1 MPASATNSMREHLLT
16 LFKADVDSSSPPYHI
31 GIARSDPVGPADG
44 ITETTVGSQ
53 FNQEKFRHTLQSVKI
68 MSNASYV
75 IPVVNWESGEVYEAY
90 DNNNPFQTNFYVIN
104 SAREVFLCLEQGRLD
119 DGSIQPAFTEPNS
132 FQAKNQAK
140 SFRTSDGYLWRF
152 MYTISNFAAGSFQ
165 TRQYAPVKQIV
176 DTGTTIPEEIQQLNL
191 QDSAIGGQILGVIID
206 SGGDNYT
213 NPTLTFTGNGAGARF
228 VADIFDNRIVNVR
241 CDSNGI
247 GGFLHGADYDYA
259 SIIVTDPGGGSGA
272 SLRPVIAPRV
282 GLGADPVRDLKCRQ
296 LMLQTDFI
304 GREENTIVANDCEFY
319 QVGIIKGL
327 TRYGTDSAFNGNTGQ
342 VSKILTVN
350 EVTGAWVE
358 GDTFSNAEETI
369 TGKILYL
376 DTQTLYYYQDVETG
390 FERPQAANGSFVAGM
405 DLTNEQG
412 GTATITGVVNPD
424 VDAYSGEILYINTL
438 EDGVTREA
446 DQTEDIRI
454 VIQLG

>member
-31 GIARSDPVGPADG
+31 GIARSDPITDADG
-44 ITETTVGSQ
+44 ITEATVGSK
-53 FNQEKFRHTLQSVKI
+53 FNQDKFRHTLQSVKI

-75 IPVVNWESGEVYEAY
+75 ISVVNWESGQIYEPY
-90 DNNNPFQTNFYVIN
+90 DNNDPFQTNFYVVN
-104 SAREVFLCLEQGRLD
+104 SAREVFLCLDQGRLD

-132 FQAKNQAK
+132 AQANNQAK

-165 TRQYAPVKQIV
+165 TRQYAPVKKIV
-176 DTGTTIPEEIQQLNL
+176 DRTTTIPEEIQQLNL

-213 NPTLTFTGNGAGARF
+213 NPTLTFTGNGAGSRF

-259 SIIVTDPGGGSGA
+259 SITVTDPGGGSGA
-272 SLRPVIAPRV
+272 SLRPVIAPRI
-282 GLGADPVRDLKCRQ
+282 GLGADPISDLKCRE

-304 GREENTIVANDCEFY
+304 GREEGTIVANDTEFH

-327 TRYGTDSAFNGNTGQ
+327 KRYGTDSA
-342 VSKILTVN
+342 
-350 EVTGAWVE
+350 
-358 GDTFSNAEETI
+358 
-369 TGKILYL
+369 
-376 DTQTLYYYQDVETG
+376 
-390 FERPQAANGSFVAGM
+390 
-405 DLTNEQG
+405 
-412 GTATITGVVNPD
+412 
-424 VDAYSGEILYINTL
+424 
-438 EDGVTREA
+438 
-446 DQTEDIRI
+446 
-454 VIQLG
+454 

>member
-31 GIARSDPVGPADG
+31 GIARSDPITDADG
-44 ITETTVGSQ
+44 ITEAIVGSK
-53 FNQEKFRHTLQSVKI
+53 FNQDKFRHTLQSVKI

-75 IPVVNWESGEVYEAY
+75 ISVVNWESGQIYEPY
-90 DNNNPFQTNFYVIN
+90 DNNDPFQTNFYVIN

-140 SFRTSDGYLWRF
+140 SFRTNDGYLWRF

-165 TRQYAPVKQIV
+165 TRQYAPIKQVV
-176 DTGTTIPEEIQQLNL
+176 DRTTTIPEEIQQLNL

-228 VADIFDNRIVNVR
+228 IADIFDNRIVNVR
-241 CDSNGI
+241 CDSNGL

-259 SIIVTDPGGGSGA
+259 SITVTDPGGGSGA
-272 SLRPVIAPRV
+272 SLRPVIAPRI
-282 GLGADPVRDLKCRQ
+282 GLGADPISDLKCRE

-304 GREENTIVANDCEFY
+304 GREEGTIVANDTEFH

-327 TRYGTDSAFNGNTGQ
+327 TRYGTDSAYNGNTGQ
-342 VSKILTVN
+342 ASKVLTVDG
-350 EVTGAWVE
+350 VTGVWIE
-358 GDTFSNAEETI
+358 GDTFTNAQATI

-376 DTQTLYYYQDVETG
+376 DTNTLYYYQDVETG
-390 FERPQAANGSFVAGM
+390 FESPQSENGTFVAGM
-405 DLTNEQG
+405 ALVNEQG
-412 GTATITGVVNPD
+412 GTATITGVVDPD
-424 VDAYSGEILYINTL
+424 IDAYSGEILYINTL
-438 EDGVTREA
+438 DEAITREA